1 MTSSRNW
8 PQGRANNPDRGITRF
23 PSSKPI
29 DKPVTKWHN
38 KAMEHIVEEP
48 RERITARVS
57 KRVRL
62 TLEQAAELSGS
73 TVNQFL
79 VQSAYQEAQ
88 RLVERE
94 SVIRL
99 SQEGARKVLALID
112 HPPKPN
118 KRLRDA
124 AKEFKKTVR
133 A

>member
-1 MTSSRNW
+1 MT
-8 PQGRANNPDRGITRF
+8 PVPPNPRL
-23 PSSKPI
+23 SKRI
-29 DKPVTKWHN
+29 DKPVTKWHYRG
-38 KAMEHIVEEP
+38 MEHIATEP

-57 KRVRL
+57 KRVRV
-62 TLEQAAELSGS
+62 TLEQAAELTGS

-118 KRLRDA
+118 KRLKDA
-124 AKEFKKTVR
+124 AKAFKNTVR

>member
-1 MTSSRNW
+1 
-8 PQGRANNPDRGITRF
+8 
-23 PSSKPI
+23 
-29 DKPVTKWHN
+29 
-38 KAMEHIVEEP
+38 MERIVEEP

-57 KRVRL
+57 KRVRV
-62 TLEQAAELSGS
+62 TLEQAAELTGS

-118 KRLRDA
+118 KRLKDA
-124 AKEFKKTVR
+124 AKAFKNLVR